1 MDYGDPC
8 RWGIAPTNG
17 TLTPHGTPAPSA
29 ASNNIFPEIIPSNW
43 VPGQHSTLAP
53 SPPHGGWEPI
63 AGIYKI
69 VYLPGVLA
77 MIALF
82 VVNTVDS
89 RDLNEEYTETAVGAV
104 PGALKMWLFG
114 GMVLGMVSVLIAIW
128 SYVDNW
134 TRHVDIK
141 DRPVC

>member
-1 MDYGDPC
+1 
-8 RWGIAPTNG
+8 
-17 TLTPHGTPAPSA
+17 
-29 ASNNIFPEIIPSNW
+29 
-43 VPGQHSTLAP
+43 
-53 SPPHGGWEPI
+53 
-63 AGIYKI
+63 
-69 VYLPGVLA
+69 

-82 VVNTVDS
+82 LVNTVDS

-114 GMVLGMVSVLIAIW
+114 GMVLGMVSALIAIW

-141 DRPVC
+141 DGPVC